1 MQEFLKFCKVF
12 AVPLN
17 SKKCLAIFRQA
28 ADRGSAEGPK
38 QMHLDFEGFKTV
50 LLQCFEQANEQRL
63 ESLESLLAQKE
74 RSIAS
79 NEQIAS

>member
-1 MQEFLKFCKVF
+1 
-12 AVPLN
+12 
-17 SKKCLAIFRQA
+17 
-28 ADRGSAEGPK
+28 
-38 QMHLDFEGFKTV
+38 MHLDFEGFKTV

-74 RSIAS
+74 QSIDS